1 MLPISFL
8 NISAYQKPR
17 QDHHYRQAWEGEHTR
32 EADDDRQPVGA
43 TDCAARGIHG
53 FLVGLALCGAAFQ
66 LACEGGG
73 HRLLRREA
81 VDASAC
87 QCLDDILHPV
97 SGQQQSSTG

>member
-32 EADDDRQPVGA
+32 EAADDRQPVGA

-53 FLVGLALCGAAFQ
+53 LLVGLALCGAAFQ
-66 LACEGGG
+66 LAREGRGR
-73 HRLLRREA
+73 RLLRA
-81 VDASAC
+81 
-87 QCLDDILHPV
+87 
-97 SGQQQSSTG
+97 